1 MTPDLA
7 HAPGFPAGAAGADR
21 PFTLLLVDDEAHV
34 VTSLARMLRRD
45 GYQILMANSAD
56 EGLAL
61 LAANAV
67 DVVLSDQRMPGK
79 KGTEFLAI
87 VRDLYPNTVR
97 LILSGAAEIQDI
109 TQAMVTG
116 AIYKFLT
123 KPIDPALLRANV
135 AEAFSR
141 AASLR
146 TTDGNDVAARDPA
159 TGLPSRGY
167 LKRIFPSVVVDAR
180 GDGGSVCLLVIR
192 IDQFQSV
199 VGSFGHHFG
208 GAFAKA
214 VADVLSRGLAQHYF
228 LCPDRPGD
236 FIVLTADD
244 DPLDRVE
251 HIDKTLR
258 ELFLRPVTALGRQIT
273 VTTSVG
279 ATVSAE
285 EHPEF
290 DELVD
295 EALTAAMTAAAN
307 GGATLQIY
315 RQALASELRG
325 KLQLESDLRQAVA
338 TNAFQLVYQPQVE
351 IASGA
356 IVGLEALLRWPHAER
371 GFVSP
376 KEFIPVA
383 EELGL
388 IQELGA
394 WVLDT
399 VVAQMM
405 VWRERGIAPGDIAI
419 NVSPYQLHDRSSFV
433 DRVAAVLYRS
443 KLPPQ
448 CLVLE
453 ITESA
458 AIVQNESMS
467 ASLTA
472 LRELGVTLAIDDFG
486 TGYANLGNLT
496 RFAFK
501 KLKIDRSLLPQSHD
515 ERSRKLF
522 ANVVA
527 MARELGLT
535 VVAEG
540 VETPIELATVA
551 AAGCAVVQGYFY
563 SPPVSPERLDAL
575 LTARFPEPER
585 Q

>member
-1 MTPDLA
+1 
-7 HAPGFPAGAAGADR
+7 
-21 PFTLLLVDDEAHV
+21 V

-45 GYQILMANSAD
+45 GYQILTANSAD

-61 LAANAV
+61 LAANPV

-79 KGTEFLAI
+79 KGTEFLAM
-87 VRDLYPNTVR
+87 VRDRHPNTVR
-97 LILSGAAEIQDI
+97 LILSGAADIQDI
-109 TQAMVTG
+109 TQAMVAG

-146 TTDGNDVAARDPA
+146 ATVTTDVAARDPA
-159 TGLPSRGY
+159 TGLPTHGY
-167 LKRIFPSVVVDAR
+167 LKRIFPSVVADAR
-180 GDGGSVCLLVIR
+180 SDGGSVCVLVIR
-192 IDQFQSV
+192 VDQFPSI

-208 GAFAKA
+208 QEFAKA
-214 VADVLSRGLAQHYF
+214 VAEVLSRGLAQHYF

-244 DPLDRVE
+244 DPLDRIN
-251 HIDKTLR
+251 HIERTVA
-258 ELFLRPVTALGRQIT
+258 ELFSRPVAALGHQIT
-273 VTTSVG
+273 VTTSLG
-279 ATVSAE
+279 ATVSTDE
-285 EHPEF
+285 QPQF

-295 EALTAAMTAAAN
+295 QAHTAAMTAAAS
-307 GGATLQIY
+307 GGATLQLY
-315 RQALASELRG
+315 RQQLASALRG

-338 TNAFQLVYQPQVE
+338 ANAFQLVYQPQVE
-351 IASGA
+351 IASGQ

-371 GFVSP
+371 GYVSP
-376 KEFIPVA
+376 KEFVPVA

-388 IQELGA
+388 IHELGA

-399 VVAQMM
+399 VVAQMTD
-405 VWRERGIAPGDIAI
+405 WRERGVAPHDVAI
-419 NVSPYQLHDRSSFV
+419 NVSPDQLRDRSSFA
-433 DRVAAVLYRS
+433 DRVASVLARH

-448 CLVLE
+448 SLVLE

-458 AIVQNESMS
+458 AIVQNDALSESL
-467 ASLTA
+467 AA

-535 VVAEG
+535 VIAEG
-540 VETPIELATVA
+540 VETPNELATVA
-551 AAGCAVVQGYFY
+551 EARCAVVQGYFY
-563 SPPVSPERLDAL
+563 SPPVSPERLYAL
-575 LTARFPEPER
+575 LTARFAERER

>member
-1 MTPDLA
+1 VTPD
-7 HAPGFPAGAAGADR
+7 PARVPSLPADVSREDR
-21 PFTLLLVDDEAHV
+21 PLTLLLVDDEAHV

-45 GYQILMANSAD
+45 GYHILTANSAD

-67 DVVLSDQRMPGK
+67 DVVLSDQRMPVK
-79 KGTEFLAI
+79 KGTEFLAT
-87 VRDLYPNTVR
+87 VRDRYPNTVR

-146 TTDGNDVAARDPA
+146 VADAQDVPARDPA
-159 TGLPSRGY
+159 TGLPTRAY

-180 GDGGSVCLLVIR
+180 SDGGSVCLLVVR
-192 IDQFQSV
+192 IDQFPSI

-208 GAFAKA
+208 EAFSKS
-214 VADVLSRGLAQHYF
+214 VADLLSRGLAQHYF

-244 DPLDRVE
+244 DPLDRIAHIE
-251 HIDKTLR
+251 HTLE
-258 ELFLRPVTALGRQIT
+258 ELFARPVAARGNQFTI
-273 VTTSVG
+273 TTSIG

-295 EALTAAMTAAAN
+295 QATTAAMTAAAG
-307 GGATLQIY
+307 GGATLQLY
-315 RQALASELRG
+315 GHQLASALRG
-325 KLQLESDLRQAVA
+325 QLQLESDLRQAVA
-338 TNAFQLVYQPQVE
+338 KNAFQLVYQPQVE

-376 KEFIPVA
+376 KEFVPVA

-405 VWRERGIAPGDIAI
+405 VWRERGIAPQDIAI

-433 DRVAAVLYRS
+433 DRVASVLYRC

-467 ASLTA
+467 ASLAA

-540 VETPIELATVA
+540 VETPTELATVA
-551 AAGCAVVQGYFY
+551 EAGCTVVQGYFY